1 MKEHNNESTMRGN
14 RQIRTMNIIIVLL
27 VLIGLGFLYTLLVL
41 LL

>member
-1 MKEHNNESTMRGN
+1 MRWN

-27 VLIGLGFLYTLLVL
+27 VLVGLGFLYTLLVL